1 MDLSKLFNDDR
12 VEKFKT
18 HIVMKSVG
26 VEAGDQYKGYAIPP
40 KKDKNGNQAFE
51 LFAIKNKAAMESLG
65 WVEVKP
71 VPEPTDA
78 KTTRKPKD
86 NVEG

>member
-1 MDLSKLFNDDR
+1 MDLSVFFNDDR
-12 VEKFKT
+12 VKKFKT

-40 KKDKNGNQAFE
+40 KKDKNGDQAYE
-51 LFAIKNKAAMESLG
+51 LFAIKNKQAMIDLG

-78 KTTRKPKD
+78 IKTRKSKE

>member
-1 MDLSKLFNDDR
+1 MDLSVFFNDDR
-12 VEKFKT
+12 VKKFKT

-26 VEAGDQYKGYAIPP
+26 VEAGDQYKGYSIPP
-40 KKDKNGNQAFE
+40 KKHKDGSQVYE
-51 LFAIKNKAAMESLG
+51 LFPIKNKAAMESLG

-78 KTTRKPKD
+78 KTPRKPKE

>member
-1 MDLSKLFNDDR
+1 
-12 VEKFKT
+12 
-18 HIVMKSVG
+18 MKSVG

-40 KKDKNGNQAFE
+40 KKDENGDQAFE
-51 LFAIKNKAAMESLG
+51 IYAVKNKAAMESLG

-78 KTTRKPKD
+78 KTPRKTKTD
-86 NVEG
+86 VEG

>member
-1 MDLSKLFNDDR
+1 MDLSVFFNDDR
-12 VEKFKT
+12 VKKFKT

-26 VEAGDQYKGYAIPP
+26 VEAGEQYKGYSVPP
-40 KKDKNGNQAFE
+40 RLDSEDKQVYS
-51 LFAIKNKAAMESLG
+51 LFPAKNEEAMNAWG
-65 WVEVKP
+65 WVKVLP

-78 KTTRKPKD
+78 KTPRKTKD

>member
-1 MDLSKLFNDDR
+1 MDLSVFFNDDR
-12 VEKFKT
+12 VKKFKT

-26 VEAGDQYKGYAIPP
+26 VEAGDQYKGYAVPP
-40 KKDKNGNQAFE
+40 KKDENGDQVYDVFPTKNE
-51 LFAIKNKAAMESLG
+51 AAMNAWG
-65 WVEVKP
+65 WVKVLP

-78 KTTRKPKD
+78 KTPRKAKE

>member
-1 MDLSKLFNDDR
+1 MDLSVFFNDDR
-12 VEKFKT
+12 VKKFKT

-26 VEAGDQYKGYAIPP
+26 VEAGDQYKGYSIPP
-40 KKDKNGNQAFE
+40 KKDENGDQVHE
-51 LFAIKNKAAMESLG
+51 LYPIKNKAAMESLG

-78 KTTRKPKD
+78 KTRKAKE

>member
-1 MDLSKLFNDDR
+1 MKEFNIRSNIGKAKYVVNYHDG
-12 VEKFKT
+12 
-18 HIVMKSVG
+18 I
-26 VEAGDQYKGYAIPP
+26 
-40 KKDKNGNQAFE
+40 KKHKDGSQVYE
-51 LFAIKNKAAMESLG
+51 LYPVKNKKAMEGLG

-78 KTTRKPKD
+78 KTPRKPKE

>member
-1 MDLSKLFNDDR
+1 MDLSVFFNDDR
-12 VEKFKT
+12 VKKFKT

-26 VEAGDQYKGYAIPP
+26 VEAGEQYKGYSIPP
-40 KKDKNGNQAFE
+40 KKDGEGNQVYE
-51 LFAIKNKAAMESLG
+51 LYPVKNKKAMESLG

-78 KTTRKPKD
+78 KTTRKVKTD
-86 NVEG
+86 VEG

>member
-1 MDLSKLFNDDR
+1 MDLSVFFNDDR
-12 VEKFKT
+12 VKKFKT

-26 VEAGDQYKGYAIPP
+26 VEAGEQYKGYAIPP
-40 KKDKNGNQAFE
+40 KKDENGDPAHE
-51 LFAIKNKAAMESLG
+51 LFAIKNKQSMIDLG

-78 KTTRKPKD
+78 KTTRKAKE